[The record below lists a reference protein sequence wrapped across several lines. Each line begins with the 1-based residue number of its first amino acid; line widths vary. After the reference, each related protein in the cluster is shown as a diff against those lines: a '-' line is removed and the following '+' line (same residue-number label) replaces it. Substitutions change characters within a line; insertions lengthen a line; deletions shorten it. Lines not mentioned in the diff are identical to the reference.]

1 MAETQ
6 RTISDLQTL
15 LADNTSGDISPQDS
29 RDVMETLRA
38 GHAEIYIATPAAT
51 TFTDSTSYEVVAGT
65 WALSSGAYNWTMDV
79 NGQLKY
85 TGVANRMV
93 HIAVSISMSSS
104 ANQMIPYVA
113 VAKNGTR
120 LVPSTIIRKMGSAG
134 DIGSTALHAFTS
146 VATDNYLEIIV
157 RNSTWTAAQ
166 TITLDTANLFV
177 MDMAAAS

>member
-65 WALSSGAYNWTMDV
+65 WALSSGAYNWAMDV

-93 HIAVSISMSSS
+93 HVAASFSIESS
-104 ANQMIPYVA
+104 AANMIPYIA
-113 VAKNGTR
+113 IAKNGTV
-120 LVPSTIIRKMGSAG
+120 LTPSIISRKMGSTG
-134 DIGSTALHAFTS
+134 DVGSSALHAFTS
-146 VATDNYLEIIV
+146 VSNGDYLQLMI

-166 TITLDTANLFV
+166 TITADTANMFV